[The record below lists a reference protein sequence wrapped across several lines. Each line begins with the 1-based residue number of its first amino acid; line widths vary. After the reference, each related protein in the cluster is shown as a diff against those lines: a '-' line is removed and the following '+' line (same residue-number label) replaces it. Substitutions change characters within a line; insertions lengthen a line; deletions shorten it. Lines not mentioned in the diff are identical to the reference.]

1 MAITADERIEAKIT
15 VASGLARRIPEHQ
28 IRKHL
33 REQFAM
39 APSTI
44 KRLLDEVRKEWR
56 HKAKKTSEDLL
67 SELMRETNEAIAI
80 AFQRKDVRAVFKG
93 VELKAQL
100 AGLIGPNLPAP
111 HPEDERGDLAEHWDD
126 EAELDCIGVM
136 GKAEAKLTAA
146 ERAEWADIKAVR
158 EKYSKSTTLH

>member
-44 KRLLDEVRKEWR
+44 KRLFDEVRKEWR

-67 SELMRETNEAIAI
+67 SELLREVNEGIAI

-100 AGLIGPNLPAP
+100 AGLIGQGVSAP
-111 HPEDERGDLAEHWDD
+111 HPEEEHGDLARYWDD
-126 EAELDCIGVM
+126 EEALDCIGVM
-136 GKAEAKLTAA
+136 GKAPEKLTAA
-146 ERAEWADIKAVR
+146 ERDEWTAIKAVR
-158 EKYSKSTTLH
+158 VHSKDKSALH